1 MLFVWKLLNLKLGN
15 GSQIVHVGYTKLI
28 CNILVFFKYAQMYSL
43 IQIKC
48 IYIYIYIYSLS
59 GHFIHIND
67 SVYRWWHWASVN
79 RFYNCGWRE
88 LVFYYFVKVIVK

>member
-1 MLFVWKLLNLKLGN
+1 MH
-15 GSQIVHVGYTKLI
+15 IY
-28 CNILVFFKYAQMYSL
+28 
-43 IQIKC
+43 